1 MGTDHPVLRRIN
13 TRCSHPGPK
22 TQPVPA
28 LQQAP
33 HRQGRHR
40 RRRRRQLRMCQQSR
54 RRPPPT
60 QTKVIGVISVGL
72 PRSKLGTFGS
82 PENRNLSRRTP
93 RKDFCVPIPPS
104 PTWACSQ
111 FLRARV
117 RSFQKAALLALP
129 FRVFGRYV
137 ASSRHV

>member
-93 RKDFCVPIPPS
+93 RKDFCVPIPPQ
-104 PTWACSQ
+104 PHMGVFAVFACTCSQ
-111 FLRARV
+111 FPKGSPLG
-117 RSFQKAALLALP
+117 AAFSG
-129 FRVFGRYV
+129 FRPLCGL
-137 ASSRHV
+137 